1 MAVKVDNTRESEPA
15 MIRTIARRETSSK
28 PLSSVIDSHV
38 DFFLGGKA
46 KEFHKSNDA
55 GDMSLISD
63 SSSEDGF
70 CLRYYTRSEI
80 RKHNT
85 EASAWIVA
93 GDDVYDVTDYVEHHP
108 GGKYSI
114 MRKTGGDVDCTRDLL
129 FHSKSG
135 QKYWKRFLIGKVT
148 KIASKNR
155 LPVEK
160 EWWKFWE

>member
-1 MAVKVDNTRESEPA
+1 MMRQSIPKQKKSFEIMKESNIKVELTCDGGFPLGDSIIEFPDN
-15 MIRTIARRETSSK
+15 
-28 PLSSVIDSHV
+28 
-38 DFFLGGKA
+38 
-46 KEFHKSNDA
+46 NDA
-55 GDMSLISD
+55 AAVSLVSD
-63 SSSEDGF
+63 SSASSSGDSF
-70 CLRYYTRSEI
+70 RLHYYTRSEI
-80 RKHNT
+80 RRHNS

-114 MRKTGGDVDCTRDLL
+114 MKKLGGGVDCTRDLL

-135 QKYWKRFLIGKVT
+135 QNYWKQFLIGKVT
-148 KIASKNR
+148 KNSSKNG

>member
-1 MAVKVDNTRESEPA
+1 MAITLDTQESSNA
-15 MIRTIARRETSSK
+15 MIETIVPQKMSSK
-28 PLSSVIDSHV
+28 PLSTVIGCHV
-38 DFFLGGKA
+38 DFFLGGHG
-46 KEFHKSNDA
+46 KEYRDSK
-55 GDMSLISD
+55 DMGTVSLISD

-70 CLRYYTRSEI
+70 RLHYYTRSEI

-93 GDDVYDVTDYVEHHP
+93 GEDVYDVTDYVEHHP

-114 MRKTGGDVDCTRDLL
+114 MKKVGGEVDCTRDLL

-148 KIASKNR
+148 KTPSKNR